1 MKKHIPN
8 ALTCLNLLCGCLA
21 LSLILGGAAFNN
33 GRLVS
38 AAYLIG
44 LAAVAD
50 FFDGFAARALG
61 VSSPIGKDLDSLADM
76 VSFGVV
82 PGAILVNL
90 LNAAFSRQPE
100 LLKAWQFHSVA
111 VAPTGLLAFLGFAL
125 TIFSALRLAKFN
137 NDTRQTDSFIGL
149 PTPACTLV
157 VAALPLI
164 LTNDRFGLTS
174 YILNPWFLLGIT
186 ALLSGLLVA
195 EIPLFAL
202 KFKNFGWA
210 DNRRRYV
217 FIALVIGLLAAL
229 GAAGVPLAVLAYV
242 ALSVPATR
250 RAG

>member
-8 ALTCLNLLCGCLA
+8 ALTCFNLLCGCLA
-21 LSLILGGAAFNN
+21 LVLVLRGGPHHHVVLATY
-33 GRLVS
+33 LV
-38 AAYLIG
+38 G

-82 PGAILVNL
+82 PGAILFKLMEWALVGNPAWPYL
-90 LNAAFSRQPE
+90 PFAAF
-100 LLKAWQFHSVA
+100 
-111 VAPTGLLAFLGFAL
+111 GL

-164 LTNDRFGLTS
+164 LENDRFGLAS
-174 YILNPWFLLGIT
+174 LLLNPWFLLALT

-202 KFKNFGWA
+202 KFKSFGWMG
-210 DNRRRYV
+210 NRRRYV
-217 FIALVIGLLAAL
+217 FIALALALVAGL
-229 GAAGVPLAVLAYV
+229 GAVGVPLAVLLYV
-242 ALSVPATR
+242 GLSLV
-250 RAG
+250 